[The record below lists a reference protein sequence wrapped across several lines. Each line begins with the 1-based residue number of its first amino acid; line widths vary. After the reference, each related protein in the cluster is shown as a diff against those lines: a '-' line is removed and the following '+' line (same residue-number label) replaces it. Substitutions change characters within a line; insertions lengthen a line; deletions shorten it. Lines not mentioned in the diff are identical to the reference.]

1 LTAVPARLT
10 QLVPE
15 VVQTSAMDCGPAS
28 LKSLLEGVGVDV
40 SYPRL
45 REACQ
50 TDLDGTSIDTMEQIA
65 NQLGVEAEQVV
76 IPVDHVFSK
85 DAHSLPAIVVMKIP
99 GGSTHF
105 VVLWRRYG
113 RFLQT
118 MDPASG
124 RRFTTWKKIQR
135 ELHVHTQAV
144 PAADFRAWAATDEF
158 TKVLLGHLREL
169 QTEKAPEAFLQEALA
184 SPGWEKIAAL
194 EAGVRAVRAMIEG
207 GALEPGAAAGRI
219 LSGLLERS
227 ADGNA
232 RAIPAGYWTV
242 RPDPDSPPDEP
253 RVLYKGAVLMRV
265 RGLSA
270 SGPKGEGALRKEVV
284 ETLAASKV
292 DPVGALLSAMRED
305 GWRLPALLCLGLAMV
320 AAGSIAEVL
329 LMRGLFDLARD
340 LRTIPQRVG
349 GLAGLGILT
358 LSLMLIELPVA
369 LGVQRLGR
377 RLELRLR
384 WSLMLKLPLIDDRYF
399 QSRLTSDMAYRSHA
413 IQTVRQLPRQAS
425 QFLVTMLE
433 LIATTAALIWLDPA
447 GLWLVALSGL
457 SAVALSFGLVFLLSE
472 ADLRM
477 QVHNGAL
484 SRSYLDAMLGL
495 SAVRVYRAER
505 LLRTEHEGELVEWA
519 KSALSLQ
526 KMVIAVDAAVVLV
539 STLLVMALVHR
550 YVANPAAQAGSILL
564 VVFWA
569 LRQQGLGLRL
579 SAIARTYPSIKNR
592 VARLIEPL
600 GAARDPSKEPEVP
613 VQPAAQG
620 GARIELRDVEVRA
633 GGHLILEHV
642 DLAVAPGEHIA
653 VVGSSGAGKS
663 TLVGLLLGWHQP
675 ASGEVLVDG
684 QPLDAARLV
693 ELRNHTAWVDPAV
706 RLWNQS
712 CLDNLRYGIPPE
724 HPLSLGEVFGAADLQ
739 SVLEALP
746 DGLQTKLGEGGG
758 LVSGGQGQRVRLARA
773 LLRPGVRLA
782 LLDEP
787 FRGLDREKR
796 RKLLDEARRL
806 WKDATLFCVSH
817 DVGMTESFDR
827 VAVVEGGRVVEL
839 APPQVLAADKTSR
852 YSQLLAAEEEVRRG
866 LWMGAGFRRLWMEG
880 GALRERPSSP
890 LREVEDLRERK
901 A

>member
-1 LTAVPARLT
+1 MTAAPARLA

-15 VVQTSAMDCGPAS
+15 VVQTSALDCGPAS
-28 LKSLLEGVGVDV
+28 LKSLLGGVGIDV

-65 NQLGVEAEQVV
+65 NQLGAEAEQVV
-76 IPVDHVFSK
+76 IPVDHVFSD
-85 DAHSLPAIVVMKIP
+85 DAESLPCIVVMKLP
-99 GGSTHF
+99 GGNTHF

-144 PAADFRAWAATDEF
+144 PAADYRAWAATDEF

-169 QTEKAPEAFLQEALA
+169 ETEKPPEVFLQEALA
-184 SPGWEKIAAL
+184 SPGWEKIGAL

-207 GALEPGAAAGRI
+207 RALEPGAAAGRV
-219 LSGLLERS
+219 LSGLLEQS

-242 RPDPDSPPDEP
+242 RPDPQSPPDEP
-253 RVLYKGAVLMRV
+253 RVLYKGAVLMRL

-270 SGPKGEGALRKEVV
+270 KGPQVEGALRKEVV
-284 ETLAASKV
+284 ETLAASKIE
-292 DPVGALLSAMRED
+292 PVAALIAALRED
-305 GWRLPALLCLGLAMV
+305 GWGLPLLLGLGLSMV
-320 AAGSIAEVL
+320 AAGSIAEVV
-329 LMRGLFDLARD
+329 LMRGLFDLARE
-340 LRTIPQRVG
+340 LRIIPQRLG
-349 GLAGLGILT
+349 GLLGLGVLT
-358 LSLMLIELPVA
+358 LSLLLIELPIA

-384 WSLMLKLPLIDDRYF
+384 WSMMLKLPLIDDRYF
-399 QSRLTSDMAYRSHA
+399 QSRLTSDMASRSHA
-413 IQTVRQLPRQAS
+413 IQSVRQLPRQAS
-425 QFLVTMLE
+425 QFLVALLE
-433 LIATTAALIWLDPA
+433 LIATTAALIWLDPS
-447 GLWLVALSGL
+447 GLWLVAISGL
-457 SAVALSFGLVFLLSE
+457 FSIALAFGLVFLLAE

-505 LLRTEHEGELVEWA
+505 LLRSEHEGQLVEWA

-526 KMVIAVDAAVVLV
+526 KMVIAIDGAVVLT

-550 YVANPAAQAGSILL
+550 YVASPGAAAGSILL

-579 SAIARTYPSIKNR
+579 SAVARTYPSIKNR

-600 GAARDPSKEPEVP
+600 GAARDPEADPKGEVAA
-613 VQPAAQG
+613 AAQG
-620 GARIELRDVEVRA
+620 GARIEMRDVEVLA
-633 GGHLILEHV
+633 GGHRILEHV
-642 DLAVAPGEHIA
+642 DLSVAPGEHIA
-653 VVGSSGAGKS
+653 IVGSSGAGKS
-663 TLVGLLLGWHQP
+663 TLVGLLLGWHQ
-675 ASGEVLVDG
+675 AANGEVLVDG
-684 QPLDAARLV
+684 QPLDPARLA

-724 HPLSLGEVFGAADLQ
+724 HPLSLGEVFSAADLQ

-758 LVSGGQGQRVRLARA
+758 LVSGGQGQRVRLGRA

-787 FRGLDREKR
+787 FRGLDRDKR
-796 RKLLDEARRL
+796 KKLLDEARRI
-806 WKDATLFCVSH
+806 WREATLFCVSH

-827 VAVVEGGRVVEL
+827 VAVVEGGRIVEL
-839 APPQVLAADKTSR
+839 APPQVLAADKSSR

-880 GALRERPSSP
+880 GSLRERPSSP